1 MSRDSAAAA
10 CSTSTSAELADPK
23 AIRALTHPVR
33 IALIE
38 ALLADGAMTATQVG
52 EQIGESPTTCSF
64 HLRQLSK
71 YGFVEEAG
79 GGRGRA
85 RPWRMTSTG
94 VELASSYDDPGT
106 QVAARVLMRMIRDRQ
121 LARYRTWLE
130 TRESYPRAWQGAA
143 GDVEYLAY
151 VTAGELRQLKE
162 DLQVL
167 LAARFAGRLADPS
180 ARPPGAAP
188 VELLLFAYPTAL
200 PPGIGDPPA
209 TRKGRTAGAA
219 GEGRA

>member
-10 CSTSTSAELADPK
+10 RSTSTSAELADPK

-85 RPWRMTSTG
+85 RPWRMTTIGMSLTPTQG
-94 VELASSYDDPGT
+94 DPESEI
-106 QVAARVLMRMIRDRQ
+106 AAGALLR
-121 LARYRTWLE
+121 LARER
-130 TRESYPRAWQGAA
+130 
-143 GDVEYLAY
+143 
-151 VTAGELRQLKE
+151 
-162 DLQVL
+162 
-167 LAARFAGRLADPS
+167 
-180 ARPPGAAP
+180 
-188 VELLLFAYPTAL
+188 
-200 PPGIGDPPA
+200 
-209 TRKGRTAGAA
+209 
-219 GEGRA
+219 